1 MKFVLVLTQY
11 DSPSWIGYIHRTGE
25 SISTYETLELA
36 TKNAAWGTMGSQ
48 QRYEPKPLTRELC
61 RHISAQRKA
70 GLRYPFYLGF
80 TGRN

>member
-11 DSPSWIGYIHRTGE
+11 DAPSWIGYIHRTGE
-25 SISTYETLELA
+25 SITTYGTLELA
-36 TKNAAWGTMGSQ
+36 TKHATLWQG

-70 GLRYPFYLGF
+70 GLRCPFYLGF